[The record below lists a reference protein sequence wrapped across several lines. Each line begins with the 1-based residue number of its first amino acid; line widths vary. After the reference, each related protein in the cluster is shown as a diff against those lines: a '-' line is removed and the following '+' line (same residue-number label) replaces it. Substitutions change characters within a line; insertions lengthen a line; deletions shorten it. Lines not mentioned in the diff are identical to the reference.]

1 MFVQIH
7 KNSKRKLFFLENYL
21 TKKCFHVISEE
32 RAYFSIVLIHIIVL
46 KKSFKKAK
54 KLTRIVVTMF
64 SSLFKKSKW
73 LAYGIFFVLLTGCET
88 SSSIISGIDEREA
101 NLIVV
106 FLESKGIKAQKIRA
120 ASSPGG
126 GGQETAPKFDIGVSE
141 SQSIEAMA
149 ILNRNGLP
157 RKQGTNLLDLFA
169 KQGFMTSDKEETIR
183 YQAGLA
189 QQITNTILMI
199 DGVIDATLQLSF
211 PPEDTGVATEMAKE
225 PITAAVYVKHQGVY
239 DDPNAHLENKIK
251 RIVSGSVTGL
261 DINNIT
267 VIADRSRFTDV
278 TPEASFDKMGSEVK
292 EYVSIWNIVL
302 NKHSAARFRV
312 IFFFLIF
319 FGILFAVVMAWL
331 LWKFYPVLRKKG
343 GFKELLNPTPIT
355 NIEGK
360 NNKPPES

>member
-1 MFVQIH
+1 M
-7 KNSKRKLFFLENYL
+7 
-21 TKKCFHVISEE
+21 
-32 RAYFSIVLIHIIVL
+32 
-46 KKSFKKAK
+46 
-54 KLTRIVVTMF
+54 TMF

-73 LAYGIFFVLLTGCET
+73 LICGVFLILLTGCET
-88 SSSIISGIDEREA
+88 SNSIISGIDEREA

-106 FLESKGIKAQKIRA
+106 FLESKGIKAQKIKA
-120 ASSPGG
+120 VSSSAG
-126 GGQETAPKFDIGVSE
+126 GGQETVAKFNIAVSE
-141 SQSIEAMA
+141 AQSIEAMG

-211 PPEDTGVATEMAKE
+211 PPEETGVVTSETQKE

-278 TPEASFDKMGSEVK
+278 SPESSFDKMGAEVK

-319 FGILFAVVMAWL
+319 FGILFAIIMAWMF
-331 LWKFYPVLRKKG
+331 WKFYPILRKKG

-355 NIEGK
+355 NTDSK
-360 NNKPPES
+360 NNTPPES

>member
-1 MFVQIH
+1 
-7 KNSKRKLFFLENYL
+7 
-21 TKKCFHVISEE
+21 
-32 RAYFSIVLIHIIVL
+32 
-46 KKSFKKAK
+46 
-54 KLTRIVVTMF
+54 MF
-64 SSLFKKSKW
+64 SSLFKKSRGAICALFFIF
-73 LAYGIFFVLLTGCET
+73 LAGCET
-88 SSSIISGIDEREA
+88 TNTIISGLDEREA

-120 ASSPGG
+120 STGPQMGG
-126 GGQETAPKFDIGVSE
+126 EQTGPKFDIGVSE
-141 SQSIEAMA
+141 HQAIEAMS

-169 KQGFMTSDKEETIR
+169 KSGLMTSDKEETIR

-199 DGVIDATLQLSF
+199 DGVIDASLQLSF
-211 PPEDTGVATEMAKE
+211 PPENTGVIETQQE

-261 DINNIT
+261 DINNVT
-267 VIADRSRFTDV
+267 VISDRSRFTDV
-278 TPEASFDKMGSEVK
+278 SPEQPLDKMSSGTK

-302 NKHSAARFRV
+302 NKHSAARFRA

-319 FGILFAVVMAWL
+319 FGIVFAIVMAWL
-331 LWKFYPVLRKKG
+331 FWKFYPILRKKG
-343 GFKELLNPTPIT
+343 GLKELLNPTPIT
-355 NIEGK
+355 SIEPK
-360 NNKPPES
+360 NTKTPES